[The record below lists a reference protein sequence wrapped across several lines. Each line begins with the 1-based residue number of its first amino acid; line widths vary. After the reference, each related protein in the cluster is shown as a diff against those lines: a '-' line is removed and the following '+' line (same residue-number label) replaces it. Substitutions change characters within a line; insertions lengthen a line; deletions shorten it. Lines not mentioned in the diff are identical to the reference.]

1 MIVDRAIPISLPPDR
16 VKRLVAYAGVP
27 ARDLDDVVQEAML
40 RLWEKREQALSARN
54 VIAWAE
60 SVVLNT
66 ARDHQRRARRRDA
79 ALASLEEA
87 GLVDRHPSPEAR
99 AISWQK
105 VELAWMLIGQIDE
118 RFRATFIAY
127 EVLERSVEEVACEHQ
142 IPLETARSRLRLAR
156 EEFEEAVARWEA
168 GQRWRGWDV
177 LRAVL
182 FPPWLFERR
191 SCRPEAGVGP
201 WARGVLATSATALG
215 VLATGHVGH
224 AESMGGAMAGL
235 SAAPAA
241 DARDSARVTR
251 VDEDGEAHAVD
262 AGAAVDGTAASP
274 GPAPRAPGRP
284 ARHHATGSARE
295 RELVGRAR
303 TAIASG
309 DVASLVE
316 ARRLLEE
323 HGRSFPHGRMAA
335 EREALLGQI
344 R

>member
-1 MIVDRAIPISLPPDR
+1 MIVDRAVPISLPPDR

-27 ARDLDDVVQEAML
+27 TRDLDDVVQEAML

-79 ALASLEEA
+79 ALTSLEEA

-99 AISWQK
+99 AIARQK

-118 RFRATFIAY
+118 RFRATFIAC
-127 EVLERSVEEVACEHQ
+127 EILGRTVEEVAVEHEV
-142 IPLETARSRLRLAR
+142 PLETARTRLRLAR
-156 EEFEEAVARWEA
+156 EEFEEAVSRWEA
-168 GQRWRGWDV
+168 GQRWRGWDA

-191 SCRPEAGVGP
+191 SCRPDAGVGP
-201 WARGVLATSATALG
+201 WARGILVASAAALG
-215 VLATGHVGH
+215 VLVTGHVGH
-224 AESMGGAMAGL
+224 AEPMARATSAL
-235 SAAPAA
+235 SAAPPK
-241 DARDSARVTR
+241 SARVAR
-251 VDEDGEAHAVD
+251 ADEDGEAHAVD
-262 AGAAVDGTAASP
+262 ARAAVDGTAASP
-274 GPAPRAPGRP
+274 GPAPRAPGRH

-335 EREALLGQI
+335 EREALLGHI

>member
-27 ARDLDDVVQEAML
+27 TRDLDDVVQEAML
-40 RLWEKREQALSARN
+40 RLWEKRELALSARN

-79 ALASLEEA
+79 ALTSLEEA
-87 GLVDRHPSPEAR
+87 GLVDRHLSPEAR
-99 AISWQK
+99 VIARQK

-118 RFRATFIAY
+118 RFRATFIAC

-142 IPLETARSRLRLAR
+142 IPLETARTRLRLAR

-168 GQRWRGWDV
+168 GQRWRGWDA

-191 SCRPEAGVGP
+191 SCRSDAGVGP
-201 WARGVLATSATALG
+201 WARGILAASATALG

-224 AESMGGAMAGL
+224 AEPIGRAMAGL

-241 DARDSARVTR
+241 DAPDSARVAR
-251 VDEDGEAHAVD
+251 ADEDGAAHAVD
-262 AGAAVDGTAASP
+262 ARAAVDGTAASA
-274 GPAPRAPGRP
+274 GPAPRAPARH
-284 ARHHATGSARE
+284 ARHHATGSGRE

-335 EREALLGQI
+335 ERDALLGQI